1 MKKRRFEKSKFCR
14 LFVTLLLSLSLFFA
28 QGLAVF
34 ADPDEE
40 AQAAAAAAQA
50 EAEAAAQQQIE
61 QAKQQQEA
69 LQGQIAG
76 LEQQKGNTQGQL
88 SATRGSISTMQG
100 IQASLSDEMDEVDQ
114 SIAESIAS
122 IQMLEEQIAELEVQI
137 GIKQEEYDEARHQ
150 EDIQY
155 EAMKNRVRFMY
166 ERGEFTYMDLL
177 LTSSSFGDMLN
188 KADYVEKLYEY
199 DREMLFTFQET
210 QRVVEEARIA
220 LEDEQ
225 AELEESQHGLEEEK
239 AALEEKMAELQEA
252 YEDYESR
259 IASAQAQANELQ
271 RIMND
276 QQRQISALQQQK
288 NAQAALQRQL
298 EQRKA
303 AAAAPAQPAAASSGS
318 TGGGKTY
325 NPPASSTGSSVVS
338 YACQFVGNPYV
349 YGGTSL
355 TNGCDCSGFTQ
366 SVYKAFGY
374 SLPRTDSQQR
384 GAGIGI
390 DSLENAAPGDLICY
404 AGHVAI
410 YCGNGQI
417 VHASTAR
424 TGIKYSIAT
433 YRPILAIR
441 RIIY

>member
-1 MKKRRFEKSKFCR
+1 MKIFRPGKTKFGR
-14 LFVTLLLSLSLFFA
+14 LFLTLLLSLSLFFA

-34 ADPDEE
+34 ADPDEDE
-40 AQAAAAAAQA
+40 QAAAAAAAQA
-50 EAEAAAQQQIE
+50 EAEAAAQAQIE
-61 QAKQQQEA
+61 QAKQQQEL

-114 SIAESIAS
+114 GIAESIAS
-122 IQMLEEQIAELEVQI
+122 IQMLEEQIGELEIQI
-137 GIKQEEYDEARHQ
+137 EIKQGEYDEAKHQ
-150 EDIQY
+150 EEIQY

-166 ERGEFTYMDLL
+166 EKGEFTYMELL

-199 DREMLFTFQET
+199 DRDMLFAFQET

-239 AALEEKMAELQEA
+239 ASLEEKLAELQDA

-276 QQRQISALQQQK
+276 QQRQISNLQQQK
-288 NAQAALQRQL
+288 NAQAALQKQL
-298 EQRKA
+298 EQQKT
-303 AAAAPAQPAAASSGS
+303 AAAAPAQTAQAPS
-318 TGGGKTY
+318 GGKTY

-374 SLPRTDSQQR
+374 SLPRTDAGQR

-410 YCGNGQI
+410 YCGGGQI